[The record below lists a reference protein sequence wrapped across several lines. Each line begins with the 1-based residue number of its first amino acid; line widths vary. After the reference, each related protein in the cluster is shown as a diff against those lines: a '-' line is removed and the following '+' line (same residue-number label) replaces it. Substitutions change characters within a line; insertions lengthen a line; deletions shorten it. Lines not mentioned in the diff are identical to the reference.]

1 MTRTMSIRTHLMNW
15 LGSKKTYSLRTYTL
29 SEPLQLKLTSLAT
42 CEQRTEQEL
51 AEEIF
56 AAGLDQFQQT
66 SVLWDHWRSLTR
78 REQQVAA
85 LVSLGY
91 SNKQVGTRMFIT
103 AETVKYHLH
112 NVLLKYQLKSRTQL
126 QQLLKE
132 WDFSA
137 WE

>member
-1 MTRTMSIRTHLMNW
+1 MSIRQNLMHW
-15 LGSKKTYSLRTYTL
+15 FGSKNKHSLRTYHL

-42 CEQRTEQEL
+42 CEQRTEEEL

-56 AAGLDQFQQT
+56 ATGLNQYQQ
-66 SVLWDHWRSLTR
+66 SSGLWDTWRSLTP
-78 REQQVAA
+78 REQQTTA
-85 LVSLGY
+85 LVCLGY
-91 SNKQVGTRMFIT
+91 SNKQIGARMFIT

-112 NVLLKYQLKSRTQL
+112 NALIKYKLKSRTQM